1 MFIDIFIIV
10 LFLWSFYSGWKQGF
24 LKEIVSACGFL
35 LGLLVAATCYSQ
47 LGDYLT
53 RAGSQ
58 LGVMTNILAFLLLW
72 IIVPIVF
79 GFIANV
85 ATKAMK
91 KMKVSLPNSLCGAL
105 VSVLKYVILISCIF
119 NVMEALHI
127 MDETKTADSRLYQPA
142 KGALSFLFNGSFAQS
157 LSTDSEAQDTL
168 WVDMTNDRNV

>member
-10 LFLWSFYSGWKQGF
+10 LLLWSCYSGWKQGF
-24 LKEIVSACGFL
+24 LKELVSACGFL

-58 LGVMTNILAFLLLW
+58 LGVLTNVVAFLLLW

-85 ATKAMK
+85 LTKAMK
-91 KMKVSLPNSLCGAL
+91 KMKVSLPNSLLGSL
-105 VSVLKYVILISCIF
+105 VSVLKYVILLSCIF

-127 MDETKTADSRLYQPA
+127 LDETKTTDSRLYAPA
-142 KGALSFLFNGSFAQS
+142 RDALSFLFSGSFTES
-157 LSTDSEAQDTL
+157 LSSDAGTQDTL
-168 WVDMTNDRNV
+168 WVDMTGND